1 VIRGGVYRVDLGT
14 PRGHEQ
20 GGHRFG
26 VVLSP
31 SESPLTVVTVV
42 PTSTSVR
49 PTVFRPAVTIC
60 GRDTHLL
67 VDQMRA
73 VDTRYVHDIADVLS
87 FADLETLEIA
97 VARYLG
103 F

>member
-1 VIRGGVYRVDLGT
+1 MIRGGVYRIDLGQ

-20 GGHRFG
+20 GGRRFG

-49 PTVFRPAVTIC
+49 PTVFRPAVTVA
-60 GRDTHLL
+60 GQETYLL

-73 VDTRYVHDIADVLS
+73 IDTNYVRDITDVLS
-87 FADLETLEIA
+87 FADLELLELT

-103 F
+103 I